1 MMGSR
6 DLEKNRDVNNNQSYN
21 QVNYP
26 QQSSGYHIETSERQW
41 TSWLVPMIVVANVAM
56 FIVVMFINNCPKNN
70 FGFDGCVARFLGRF
84 SFQPL
89 RQNPL
94 LGPSSNTLLKLGAL
108 QWDKVVHQHQGW
120 RLISCIWLH
129 AGVIHLL
136 VNMLSLVFIGI
147 RLEQQFGFIRIGM
160 LYLVSGVGGSVL
172 SALFLQQNISVG
184 ASGALFGLLGAMLS
198 ELLTNWTIYANKAA
212 ALFTL
217 LIMIAINLAV
227 GILPHVDNFAHIGGF
242 VSGFLLGFVLLLRP
256 RFGWRERHQLPEHA
270 RVKTKYMP
278 YQVVLFFIALAAL
291 VAGFIIALVMLF
303 QGKNGNDHCRWCR
316 YLTCVPTSRW
326 ECGK

>member
-94 LGPSSNTLLKLGAL
+94 LGPSSNTLSFLLF
-108 QWDKVVHQHQGW
+108 
-120 RLISCIWLH
+120 LISFVCF
-129 AGVIHLL
+129 HL
-136 VNMLSLVFIGI
+136 
-147 RLEQQFGFIRIGM
+147 GFIFCHFC
-160 LYLVSGVGGSVL
+160 SV
-172 SALFLQQNISVG
+172 FCC
-184 ASGALFGLLGAMLS
+184 F
-198 ELLTNWTIYANKAA
+198 
-212 ALFTL
+212 
-217 LIMIAINLAV
+217 
-227 GILPHVDNFAHIGGF
+227 
-242 VSGFLLGFVLLLRP
+242 
-256 RFGWRERHQLPEHA
+256 
-270 RVKTKYMP
+270 
-278 YQVVLFFIALAAL
+278 
-291 VAGFIIALVMLF
+291 
-303 QGKNGNDHCRWCR
+303 
-316 YLTCVPTSRW
+316 
-326 ECGK
+326 